1 MIAYEHPD
9 GDDRYVHVATFLP
22 EGAEPPHVSARS
34 GGQGAAARRGKRKA
48 ARAARKRNR
57 R

>member
-1 MIAYEHPD
+1 
-9 GDDRYVHVATFLP
+9 VHVATSPP
-22 EGAEPPHVSARS
+22 EGVEPPHVTARG